1 MPAPDKLR
9 SGTCVFGKDGRNI
22 QLFFSRIH
30 ERLDDHIQKGYHM
43 LRSIGK
49 RVLQTVIVL
58 FCVSLMIFVLL
69 RIIPGDAITT
79 MMGEHANADTIAR
92 LTKEMNLDKPFYVQF
107 ITYLKDICTGNF
119 GTSYTLNKPVT
130 ELLAAVM

>member
-1 MPAPDKLR
+1 MDSGAGTELCRLPDKLR

-69 RIIPGDAITT
+69 SDHSGRCVTT
-79 MMGEHANADTIAR
+79 MNG
-92 LTKEMNLDKPFYVQF
+92 
-107 ITYLKDICTGNF
+107 
-119 GTSYTLNKPVT
+119 
-130 ELLAAVM
+130 